1 MERSIEALLKLCLE
15 RGMGRHPFLRLT
27 AELPVDMGVL
37 YDFMSN
43 LNLATSAYPAW
54 LQTSC
59 ARVPSPKIRSI
70 LFKLLNDEYGSGDP
84 EQIHVNL
91 FDDML
96 GALRPWQLPLEAG
109 EALRPGRELRARAE
123 AIFNARDPYEGLG
136 VVISGEISAEQHI
149 AWLGHQ
155 LSRQTHLDPNQI
167 AWYTVHAR
175 VEPDHA
181 LDSSR
186 LAQLIGEDAGVR
198 ASVWRGAEAAVASL
212 NVFLDALLE
221 RHYPLQSAAAG
232 RAGSAGVREGL
243 PQG

>member
-1 MERSIEALLKLCLE
+1 MERSIEALLKLCMD

-136 VVISGEISAEQHI
+136 VVISERCPPSSTLPGSAT
-149 AWLGHQ
+149 
-155 LSRQTHLDPNQI
+155 SC
-167 AWYTVHAR
+167 HAR
-175 VEPDHA
+175 PTSTRTRSPGTRCTPG
-181 LDSSR
+181 SSPITR
-186 LAQLIGEDAGVR
+186 STR
-198 ASVWRGAEAAVASL
+198 RGS
-212 NVFLDALLE
+212 
-221 RHYPLQSAAAG
+221 RS
-232 RAGSAGVREGL
+232 
-243 PQG
+243 

>member
-1 MERSIEALLKLCLE
+1 MERSIEALLHLSTE

-43 LNLATSAYPAW
+43 LNLVTAAYPEW
-54 LQTSC
+54 LQGLC
-59 ARVPSPKIRSI
+59 ARMPSSKIRSV

-96 GALRPWQLPLEAG
+96 GALRPWQLPLDAD
-109 EALRPGRELRARAE
+109 EALRPGREMRARAS
-123 AIFNARDPYEGLG
+123 AIFDAEDPYEGLG

-149 AWLGHQ
+149 RWLGHQ
-155 LSRQTHLDPNQI
+155 LSRQPHLDPTQI

-175 VEPDHA
+175 VEPEHA

-186 LAQLIGEDAGVR
+186 LTQLIDEDRDLLA
-198 ASVWRGAEAAVASL
+198 AVWRGAEAAVASL
-212 NVFLDALLE
+212 NAFLDDLLR
-221 RHYPLQSAAAG
+221 RH
-232 RAGSAGVREGL
+232 
-243 PQG
+243 